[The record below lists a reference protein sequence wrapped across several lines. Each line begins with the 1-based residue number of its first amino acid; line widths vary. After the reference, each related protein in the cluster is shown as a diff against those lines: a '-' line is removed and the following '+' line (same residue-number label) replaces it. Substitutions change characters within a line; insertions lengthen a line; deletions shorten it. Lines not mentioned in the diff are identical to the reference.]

1 MDPAKASTLMSAYDV
16 HASEYKWIDTNN
28 HFDAILYNDGTLQDL
43 KSQVEDHLVSTSVP
57 SFG

>member
-1 MDPAKASTLMSAYDV
+1 MEGYDI

-28 HFDAILYNDGTLQDL
+28 HFNAILYNDGTIQDL
-43 KSQVEDHLVSTSVP
+43 KSQVEDHLVSTAVP